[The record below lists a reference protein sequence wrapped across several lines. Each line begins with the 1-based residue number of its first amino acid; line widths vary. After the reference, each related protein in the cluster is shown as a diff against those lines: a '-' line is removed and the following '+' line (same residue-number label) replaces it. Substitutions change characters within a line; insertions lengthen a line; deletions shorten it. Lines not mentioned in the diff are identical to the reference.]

1 MKRRA
6 NKSKKVPNVRLRPAH
21 PSAVARAARIPEREN
36 SECFIQDSQ
45 IVGSDDTVMLSGSC
59 PRPFRHVVVCA
70 TGVAD
75 KTSLFKLALELG
87 ASSVSAFTD
96 RVTHLVAEAPGGPK
110 YQCALERKIPILQP
124 SWILE
129 SHRIWQHG
137 DDVDLDESVAIHRLP
152 IFSGV
157 TLCISGITDLVR
169 RTKISKLIN
178 QHGGTYVKNL
188 ERPVCVTHLLCSGE
202 DETEKMRYAEK
213 FNERGE
219 AKPPIQLVWEEWFW
233 DCVEFGG
240 RFDETRYQARLPRPE
255 RRVTTVISDVNVEP
269 TPVELSSAYDEEGE
283 EDEIVQVQRLPA
295 VTLQVWGSLLKKR
308 GYEVAGSGLMLSPGK
323 ARELVLKRR
332 REQAKE
338 AEETLAEGQSVLS
351 SFRRANSLVVPRAGS
366 VPPESVTAGPSR
378 IPFARAASSRTPV
391 NHTEP
396 QAVEGSKNN
405 VPGVFSGLRILL
417 RGETDTNKVQEA
429 VHQAGGTLV
438 HDSETADF
446 IVVRLVSG
454 SALYRAETSERLQER
469 YRTDCWLEHCL
480 FKEALCDVDSNPC
493 FAPLD
498 IETPVPDAD
507 KIVFSFSG
515 LDAAETCWI
524 QRLVKALGVTLANVF
539 SRQSTHLLCPSAA
552 GSKFQYAMQWK
563 IPVVDMGWL
572 FEMRRT
578 GVVPSVQAYLVD
590 DQQAV
595 KEKKSEIQEI
605 TKSCD
610 SQEEGVL
617 PPQSRSVSFEEVGVG
632 PALSFGKARGL
643 SIEPPR
649 TPSPVKRHQST
660 PAESSKSGSN
670 RSLVRRTTSTA
681 APRAGVLSSSP
692 NAVVPSSVS
701 PSPLRRGASVSPPKM
716 SEERARV
723 LQESMVSLLGKRAA
737 TPEDATS
744 SRAAKRGRPARQ
756 PQSRQPSD
764 ALPVMV
770 VDKTVV
776 NNEMIFTG
784 SQVTYEPLEGLSVG
798 SADEQ
803 SLQVLYEDP
812 AQLAEQQ
819 RLANLLGASMDN
831 GKKRPRRTTRKG
843 TR

>member
-1 MKRRA
+1 
-6 NKSKKVPNVRLRPAH
+6 
-21 PSAVARAARIPEREN
+21 
-36 SECFIQDSQ
+36 
-45 IVGSDDTVMLSGSC
+45 MLSGSC

-255 RRVTTVISDVNVEP
+255 RRVTTVISEVNVEP

-338 AEETLAEGQSVLS
+338 AEETLAGEGRVYC
-351 SFRRANSLVVPRAGS
+351 LVS
-366 VPPESVTAGPSR
+366 DER
-378 IPFARAASSRTPV
+378 IPWWFPELDQFLPRVSLQVPV
-391 NHTEP
+391 GYRLL
-396 QAVEGSKNN
+396 AVEGSKNN
-405 VPGVFSGLRILL
+405 VPGVFSGLTILL

-590 DQQAV
+590 DQQTV

-617 PPQSRSVSFEEVGVG
+617 PPQSRSVSFEEVGLG
-632 PALSFGKARGL
+632 PALSFGKARVYTGGVIQEWFKSITRETNDKHCRSPCWSAILVSECSRAFIGL
-643 SIEPPR
+643 
-649 TPSPVKRHQST
+649 
-660 PAESSKSGSN
+660 A
-670 RSLVRRTTSTA
+670 LTTS
-681 APRAGVLSSSP
+681 
-692 NAVVPSSVS
+692 
-701 PSPLRRGASVSPPKM
+701 
-716 SEERARV
+716 
-723 LQESMVSLLGKRAA
+723 KRC
-737 TPEDATS
+737 
-744 SRAAKRGRPARQ
+744 KR
-756 PQSRQPSD
+756 
-764 ALPVMV
+764 
-770 VDKTVV
+770 
-776 NNEMIFTG
+776 I
-784 SQVTYEPLEGLSVG
+784 
-798 SADEQ
+798 SA
-803 SLQVLYEDP
+803 
-812 AQLAEQQ
+812 
-819 RLANLLGASMDN
+819 
-831 GKKRPRRTTRKG
+831 
-843 TR
+843 